1 MKEYCWRIHQGDK
14 KAAYRELQSLHPSPS
29 PKTEAEKLQE
39 AIYREL
45 QSLQPSPRATSRV
58 PTPHRS
64 SPALTKIRR

>member
-14 KAAYRELQSLHPSPS
+14 KAAYRELQSRHPSPN

-45 QSLQPSPRATSRV
+45 QSHYPPQGRAKNGDASTDG
-58 PTPHRS
+58 
-64 SPALTKIRR
+64 I